1 MRTYCFTFNTEED
14 TKKTFDQLFAL
25 FKDCRDFKE
34 KKILFAKT
42 VENNENKIYLSI
54 EDAVAGSYSL
64 IISNAFDKVLSIK
77 FVVVKAECNNINVE
91 LPGDVKIA
99 TYWAAEE
106 SKDGKTN

>member
-54 EDAVAGSYSL
+54 EDTVAGSYSL

-77 FVVVKAECNNINVE
+77 FVVVKAECNNVNVE

-106 SKDGKTN
+106 TKDGKTN

>member
-54 EDAVAGSYSL
+54 EDTVAGSYSL

-77 FVVVKAECNNINVE
+77 FVVVKAECNNVNVE

-106 SKDGKTN
+106 SKNGETN

>member
-1 MRTYCFTFNTEED
+1 MRTYCFGFKNEEERNAA
-14 TKKTFDQLFAL
+14 FDQLFAL

-42 VENNENKIYLSI
+42 VENNENKVYLSI
-54 EDAVAGSYSL
+54 EDSVAGSYSL

-77 FVVVKAECNNINVE
+77 FVAVKTECNNVNVD